1 MQFQPET
8 TIQLAFLVLAIG
20 IFLAIYNLPKKA
32 FTKLRS
38 SHRATSLS
46 NRHFLAG
53 AQLLSR
59 ARSTR
64 HRSSA
69 ATLAKSAVDEADKAL
84 ALHPRDPAAHI
95 LKALAQDLLGHRTA
109 ALRSLDAALSPPA
122 VKLLSRTEKGD
133 ALVKRAEMQLAVN
146 RRRRVE
152 SAVLDLVEA
161 VDLTRDNAKGFCLLG
176 QCYEHKG
183 MRDEALKAFQDALG
197 IEPDNIL
204 AREGLAR
211 LKS

>member
-8 TIQLAFLVLAIG
+8 AIQLAFLALTLG

-38 SHRATSLS
+38 SNRATVQS
-46 NRHFLAG
+46 NRHFLIG

-64 HRSSA
+64 HRSA
-69 ATLAKSAVDEADKAL
+69 AASLAKDAVAEADKAL
-84 ALHPRDPAAHI
+84 ALQPKDPAAHI
-95 LKALAQDLLGHRTA
+95 LKALAQDLMGHRTSA
-109 ALRSLDAALSPPA
+109 IKSLDAALSPPA
-122 VKLLSRTEKGD
+122 VKLLSDREKAD
-133 ALVKRAEMQLAVN
+133 ALVKRAELQMAVN
-146 RRRRVE
+146 RRRRVD
-152 SAVLDLVEA
+152 SAVSDLVEA
-161 VDLTRDNAKGFCLLG
+161 VGLTRDNATAFCLLG
-176 QCYEHKG
+176 QCYELKG
-183 MRDEALKAFQDALG
+183 MRDEALDAFERALQV
-197 IEPDNIL
+197 EPESDL